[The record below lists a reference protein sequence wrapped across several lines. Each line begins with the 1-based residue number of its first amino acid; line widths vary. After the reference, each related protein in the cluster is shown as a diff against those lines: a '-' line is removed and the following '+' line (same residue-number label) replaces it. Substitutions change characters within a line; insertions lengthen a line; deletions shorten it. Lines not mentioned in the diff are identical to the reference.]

1 MRRTRST
8 CSSGCRGRNECEAGL
23 AATEGTTWAVR
34 ARTVDEEASIGR
46 RRAAIGTRQD
56 DASGASNE
64 VGWPNPVSTDR
75 TRGGVPGDVETGA
88 DGTRGDRAQ
97 SSFHPVPVCPASKA
111 VPHLSSDGG
120 VHVDEVVGVGDAS
133 TVFGLEHR
141 PLGGRS
147 QCRPLPE
154 QIREGAVVHREAD
167 GQKRA
172 RFAPRPGRGGHVR
185 RNAPAPSLPMSAVR
199 VSRYRLYKR

>member
-8 CSSGCRGRNECEAGL
+8 CSIGCRARSGCEAGL

-34 ARTVDEEASIGR
+34 ARTVDDEASIGR

-56 DASGASNE
+56 DASGVSNE
-64 VGWPNPVSTDR
+64 VGWPNPVSTDG
-75 TRGGVPGDVETGA
+75 TRRGAPGDVETGA
-88 DGTRGDRAQ
+88 DGARGDRAQ

-185 RNAPAPSLPMSAVR
+185 RNAPAPGLPMSAVR